1 MSQEVYEMIK
11 RMDREKIET
20 HLVIQCAPMISGI
33 KISNLLIVER
43 SMAAQ
48 VRRVLNR
55 SGILWFL
62 LLENEEKVTYLLYC
76 KEELEDYLKE
86 KNVCQSMKRFGYEN
100 FDLSVVLSQFQKR
113 YESYMSQRGGFPH
126 EMGLLLGYP
135 VEDVEGFIENQG
147 RNYLYSGYWKVYG
160 HVEEKVALFERYE
173 EARKLLLQFLAKG
186 FCVKDMIAESR
197 KQLVLTAGCVA

>member
-1 MSQEVYEMIK
+1 MSQEVYELIK

-55 SGILWFL
+55 SGISYFL
-62 LLENEEKVTYLLYC
+62 LLENEEKVTYLLYH
-76 KEELEDYLKE
+76 KEELKEYLNE
-86 KNVCQSMKRFGYEN
+86 ENVCRYMRHFGYEN
-100 FDLSVVLSQFQKR
+100 LELSAVLNQFRKR
-113 YESYMSQRGGFPH
+113 YEDYMNQKAGFPH

-135 VEDVEGFIENQG
+135 VEDVEGFIENEG
-147 RNYLYSGYWKVYG
+147 RNYLYSGYWKVYD
-160 HVEEKVALFERYE
+160 HVEEKRALFARYE
-173 EARKLLLQFLAKG
+173 EARKLLLQFLAQG
-186 FCVKDMIAESR
+186 LNVKDMVLKS
-197 KQLVLTAGCVA
+197 KKNLVLTAGCSA

>member
-197 KQLVLTAGCVA
+197 KQLVLTAGCVV

>member
-20 HLVIQCAPMISGI
+20 HLVVQCAPMISGI

-55 SGILWFL
+55 SGISWFL

-100 FDLSVVLSQFQKR
+100 LDLSVVLSQFQKR

-135 VEDVEGFIENQG
+135 VEDVEGFIKNQG

-197 KQLVLTAGCVA
+197 KQLVLTAECVA